1 MEPLANTDR
10 RLAQRLAD
18 LRLERGWSLET
29 LAELTGISRASLSR
43 IERGETSP
51 TAALMNRLCIAYG
64 LTMSRLLS
72 EVEEQGPQHLRAAA
86 QTVWQ
91 DRENGY
97 HRRSVSPPA
106 TPFHAELVEGR
117 LQSGALIEYD
127 APPVEGIEQH
137 IWMLAGVLEFSMN
150 DEQWRLEAGDCLRF
164 HLFGRSSF
172 HAPEAEG
179 AHYALVVCRP

>member
-1 MEPLANTDR
+1 MPDLFSTEQ
-10 RLAQRLAD
+10 RLAQRLAE
-18 LRLERGWSLET
+18 LRINKGWSLEV
-29 LAELTGISRASLSR
+29 LADITGISRASLSR

-51 TAALMNRLCIAYG
+51 TASLMNRLCIAYG

-72 EVEEQGPQHLRAAA
+72 EVEEPGPQHLRRHE
-86 QTVWQ
+86 QSLWY
-91 DRENGY
+91 DHENGY
-97 HRRSVSPPA
+97 QRRTISPPA
-106 TPFHAELVEGR
+106 SNFHDELVEGK
-117 LQSGALIEYD
+117 LISGARIDYD

-137 IWMLAGVLEFSMN
+137 IWMLAGVLVFSMN

-179 AHYALVVCRP
+179 AHYALVVCR

>member
-1 MEPLANTDR
+1 MSDSSSTEH
-10 RLAQRLAD
+10 RLAQRLAS
-18 LRLERGWSLET
+18 LRVDKGWSLET
-29 LAELTGISRASLSR
+29 LAEITGISRASLSR

-51 TAALMNRLCIAYG
+51 TASLMNRLCIAYG

-72 EVEEQGPQHLRAAA
+72 EVEEPGPQHLRRY
-86 QTVWQ
+86 QQSVWQ
-91 DRENGY
+91 DPENGY
-97 HRRSVSPPA
+97 HRRSISPPA
-106 TPFHAELVEGR
+106 SNFHGELVEGR
-117 LQSGALIEYD
+117 LISGARIEYD

-137 IWMLAGVLEFSMN
+137 IWMLAGVLVFSMN

-179 AHYALVVCRP
+179 AHYALVVCR

>member
-1 MEPLANTDR
+1 MSDCSSTEQRLAR
-10 RLAQRLAD
+10 RLAA
-18 LRLERGWSLET
+18 LRVEKEWSLEM
-29 LAELTGISRASLSR
+29 LAEITGISRASLSR

-51 TAALMNRLCIAYG
+51 TASLMNRLCIAYG

-72 EVEEQGPQHLRAAA
+72 EVEEPGPQHLRLHE
-86 QTVWQ
+86 QSVWQ
-91 DRENGY
+91 DHESGY
-97 HRRSVSPPA
+97 HRRSISPPA
-106 TPFHAELVEGR
+106 SNFYGELVEGR
-117 LQSGALIEYD
+117 LISGARISYD

-137 IWMLAGVLEFSMN
+137 IWMLAGVLVFSMN

-179 AHYALVVCRP
+179 AHYALVVCR

>member
-1 MEPLANTDR
+1 MSELTLTEQ
-10 RLAQRLAD
+10 RLAQRLAE
-18 LRLERGWSLET
+18 LRLEKGWSLEI
-29 LAELTGISRASLSR
+29 LADLTGISRASLSR

-51 TAALMNRLCIAYG
+51 TASLMNRLCIAYG

-72 EVEEQGPQHLRAAA
+72 EVEEQGPQHLRPD
-86 QTVWQ
+86 QQSVWL
-91 DRENGY
+91 DREHGF

-106 TPFHAELVEGR
+106 SNFHGELVEGR
-117 LQSGALIEYD
+117 LVSGAKIDYD

-137 IWMLAGVLEFSMN
+137 IWMLSGVLVFSMN
-150 DEQWRLEAGDCLRF
+150 DQQWRLEAGDCLRF

-179 AHYALVVCRP
+179 AHYALVVCR

>member
-1 MEPLANTDR
+1 MVDSSSTEHRLAR
-10 RLAQRLAD
+10 RLAE
-18 LRLERGWSLET
+18 LRIDKGWSLER

-51 TAALMNRLCIAYG
+51 TASLMNRLCIAYG
-64 LTMSRLLS
+64 LTISRLLS
-72 EVEEQGPQHLRAAA
+72 EVEDPGPQHLRPHE
-86 QTVWQ
+86 QNVWQ

-97 HRRSVSPPA
+97 HRRSISPPA
-106 TPFHAELVEGR
+106 SNFHGELVEGR
-117 LQSGALIEYD
+117 LISGARIDYD

-137 IWMLAGVLEFSMN
+137 IWMLAGVLVFSMN

-179 AHYALVVCRP
+179 AHYALVVCR